1 VEAVRGLAAQG
12 LRDIEFVDNVFNSP
26 HSHAM
31 SICENLARANLPVRL
46 QSLELHPLF
55 VDDVLLAEMERAGFC
70 GIGIT
75 VESAADEVLQP
86 LKKGFSEADAWRAAE
101 VVRRHHLPCLWI
113 FLFGCPGETE
123 KTVLKTLRFIEKTL
137 RPGDAAFFNM
147 GVRIY
152 PETGLELIARCEGHF
167 TEAQESLLKPAFYIS
182 QGVDTAWLARTLQEF
197 TATHLSC
204 MNGHSIS
211 IPFLPII
218 QRAGFRLGLKPPL
231 WKHTSIIRRALRLFR
246 QDL

>member
-1 VEAVRGLAAQG
+1 VRRLSAQG
-12 LRDIEFVDNVFNSP
+12 LPDIEFVDNVFNSP

-31 SICENLARANLPVRL
+31 SICENLARTNLSVRL

-55 VDDVLLAEMERAGFC
+55 VDDPLLSVMERAGFC

-101 VVRRHHLPCLWI
+101 VVRRHRLPCLWI

-123 KTVLKTLRFIEKTL
+123 NTVLKTLRFIEKTL

-147 GVRIY
+147 GIRIY
-152 PETGLELIARCEGHF
+152 PGTELESVARREGQL
-167 TEAQESLLKPAFYIS
+167 TVPPDSLMKPAFYIS
-182 QGVDTAWLARTLQEF
+182 QEVDQTWLARTLQDF
-197 TATHLSC
+197 AANHLNC

-211 IPFLPII
+211 FPLLPLI
-218 QRAGFRLGLKPPL
+218 QRVGFHLGVKPPL
-231 WKHTSIIRRALRLFR
+231 WKHTRSIRKALRLFR